1 MKKEY
6 TIKIDNYKITFE
18 TKPKNVAIKRA
29 LVEALW
35 NSPLSTIHTLMD
47 IITTNGSKVVSDTA
61 SYQKLGNIM
70 RGEKFIHVVDT
81 TTVKGVH
88 GSTYESYSYKLNHDF
103 IKLEMI
109 KFI

>member
-6 TIKIDNYKITFE
+6 TIKIDNYKISFK

-29 LVEALW
+29 LVKALW
-35 NSPLSTIHTLMD
+35 DSPPVTIHSLIDRLMSC
-47 IITTNGSKVVSDTA
+47 GSKVVSDTT
-61 SYQKLGNIM
+61 SYQRLGNII
-70 RGEKFIHVVDT
+70 RGENFIHAVDT
-81 TTVKGVH
+81 TTIKGVH

-109 KFI
+109 K